1 MRADA
6 RRNRERI
13 IASAL
18 DLFASHGPGV
28 SMEDIAQAAGLG
40 VGTLYRHF
48 PDRLALVTDVA
59 NSALTGLR
67 EHALTQAAEDIPR
80 WEVLVRVVRHCAGQ
94 PFALITSLTGTP
106 PATPGTQKLVGEVNA
121 LLADIVAQAQEEGTM
136 RRDITPEQILGLV
149 NVMVCRPGAQPD
161 DPLTTVMLDGL
172 RSCRAA
178 GEGAPGPAAAARHPG
193 DSGSCAV
200 PALAPADADA

>member
-161 DPLTTVMLDGL
+161 DPHHRDARRPQVVPG
-172 RSCRAA
+172 RGRGGARARGGRAA
-178 GEGAPGPAAAARHPG
+178 SG